1 MSSNLPENIEKLLK
15 ESQNGSDRVEQFR
28 SYVKLLDRAYK
39 AADKLGSELKK
50 QERNYD
56 KMKTDHAFFGR
67 HRMKVDVLI
76 KAMRDTYVNSTKAL
90 RTLEELAEH
99 YDAQYVF
106 EVCHLGSYRLGAV
119 QGWSFLNVR
128 SASRLEADANF
139 ENAVLP
145 AIAKVLPDHRD
156 YLRLRAAG
164 IEDQLQAELDKLNE
178 MRRALSEVQS
188 GIPKWTEEMTALAV
202 AMKQPEIARLNAQ
215 EQAVHERLVTPG
227 SVPLANSA

>member
-1 MSSNLPENIEKLLK
+1 
-15 ESQNGSDRVEQFR
+15 
-28 SYVKLLDRAYK
+28 
-39 AADKLGSELKK
+39 
-50 QERNYD
+50 
-56 KMKTDHAFFGR
+56 
-67 HRMKVDVLI
+67 
-76 KAMRDTYVNSTKAL
+76 
-90 RTLEELAEH
+90 
-99 YDAQYVF
+99 
-106 EVCHLGSYRLGAV
+106 
-119 QGWSFLNVR
+119 
-128 SASRLEADANF
+128 
-139 ENAVLP
+139 
-145 AIAKVLPDHRD
+145 VLPDHRD